1 MAPLHSC
8 FNIKIQNNTELKESD
23 PKTFSTES
31 KLIPESTMGAWEPY
45 KLFKKLWNF
54 RDLGGRGSKPGLET
68 FRPFFFFNL
77 YGFLWHYCWS
87 NWKGGGGDMSELG
100 WISIKSYNK
109 VTIIQNFLNFMQTI
123 TNTFT
128 GTDRSRRPD

>member
-1 MAPLHSC
+1 MHKVTQMAPLHSC

-54 RDLGGRGSKPGLET
+54 RDLGGRGSKPGLENSHVIMT
-68 FRPFFFFNL
+68 TLGESLRVLSEGLRECYQRVSESAIGGSPNIRQIANL
-77 YGFLWHYCWS
+77 
-87 NWKGGGGDMSELG
+87 
-100 WISIKSYNK
+100 
-109 VTIIQNFLNFMQTI
+109 Q
-123 TNTFT
+123 
-128 GTDRSRRPD
+128 

>member
-1 MAPLHSC
+1 
-8 FNIKIQNNTELKESD
+8 
-23 PKTFSTES
+23 
-31 KLIPESTMGAWEPY
+31 
-45 KLFKKLWNF
+45 
-54 RDLGGRGSKPGLET
+54 
-68 FRPFFFFNL
+68 
-77 YGFLWHYCWS
+77 
-87 NWKGGGGDMSELG
+87 MSELG